1 MDFNYLRKSIQALCN
16 GPLKCCFFDK
26 FQLHAIA
33 QFWHMF
39 MATWGGQGVT
49 QKDHLLFNIFES
61 ICVSY
66 TYLYVALRPLPIKP
80 LEMGEVRQVE
90 AQGPVPTFKLGVSLA
105 SGEILWPGWPY
116 IFQYRL
122 WRYPKGFAESCGQVG
137 DVHKNPIL

>member
-1 MDFNYLRKSIQALCN
+1 M
-16 GPLKCCFFDK
+16 
-26 FQLHAIA
+26 
-33 QFWHMF
+33 
-39 MATWGGQGVT
+39 T

-116 IFQYRL
+116 FNIVYGDTQRALLKVVDKSEKSIRTLYSEIIGADPPPKLAVSFQIIICFLEY
-122 WRYPKGFAESCGQVG
+122 GIDFQ
-137 DVHKNPIL
+137 DF